1 MAGSRPIGV
10 TLVFIIILIEG
21 VLALIGGIVGLFVK
35 DMNLPLVS
43 ALILVLVG
51 IVYLAVAKGL
61 ANGNS
66 FSRLLVGIV
75 TVIAFI
81 GGIWTLLTAS
91 GQRITGAVEAV
102 IALIVLAL
110 LYSSKAKQFFN

>member
-21 VLALIGGIVGLFVK
+21 VFALIGGIVGLFAK
-35 DMNLPLVS
+35 DMNLPLIS

-110 LYSSKAKQFFN
+110 LYSGKAKQFFS